1 MNADDRTVSVIC
13 KTCGCPLA
21 EVHAEYSPEH
31 HRGLDD
37 GTSGP
42 VVTWWVRNEPLI
54 ATLQQLRQT
63 NAETF
68 RHELREQR
76 EPKSWP
82 LDRLGPTVETWCDT
96 HHSIPLSTPGLRAR
110 HVAAK
115 RNNRCDKWRIPPRP

>member
-68 RHELREQR
+68 RDELREQVGNR
-76 EPKSWP
+76 TVSRLTEICGDPLPIMGRDLRVPKS
-82 LDRLGPTVETWCDT
+82 
-96 HHSIPLSTPGLRAR
+96 A
-110 HVAAK
+110 
-115 RNNRCDKWRIPPRP
+115 